1 MARSNGP
8 FGPPG
13 TRAPLRRHAGDDPF
27 AAPQPAHNGQW
38 QAPDYPDPAQV
49 HPGQASHG
57 YHFPPPEPDPNYGQ
71 HQALPPQQQWG
82 GQPDPRGYD
91 LGNYMPSGTQ
101 PYPQGDPGGPYQQ
114 GPYSSQFTAT
124 HDGYAE
130 TDNYGEEFLEE
141 EDEPRRGRRWI
152 FIAAALVGAIGIGG
166 AMAYTYKSIV
176 APNSGRVPLVKA
188 GDPNVKVRPDNRGD
202 RKAARADER
211 PAAPPQQERP
221 AEEGGPRKV
230 RTIPIVPGEPPAAEE
245 ASGPA
250 PLPGMPGIM
259 LDNAHRPPQAQPPPR
274 ETAPSRVV
282 IGRPPLP
289 QPTAAE
295 PEDPPPA
302 RKPPVQVVPPVAAK
316 PPPVVAAA
324 PAAAPRPKATTAA
337 ASATGAGYVAVL
349 SSQKTRVDALKK
361 FADLQ
366 QKHADVL
373 NGKTPD
379 VQEADLSARGLGTMY
394 RLVVG
399 PPGSREA
406 ASGICSQL
414 RTAGQDCWVKE
425 Y

>member
-13 TRAPLRRHAGDDPF
+13 TRAPQRRHAGNDPF
-27 AAPQPAHNGQW
+27 AAPQAHNGQW
-38 QAPDYPDPAQV
+38 PAPDYPDPAQV
-49 HPGQASHG
+49 HPGQASQG
-57 YHFPPPEPDPNYGQ
+57 YHFPPPEPDPNYGH
-71 HQALPPQQQWG
+71 HQTQPAHQQWG
-82 GQPDPRGYD
+82 AQPDPRGYD
-91 LGNYMPSGTQ
+91 LGNYMPNAAQ
-101 PYPQGDPGGPYQQ
+101 PYPQQADAGAYQQ
-114 GPYSSQFTAT
+114 GPYASQFAPAQ
-124 HDGYAE
+124 DGYADAD
-130 TDNYGEEFLEE
+130 TYGDEFLEE

-152 FIAAALVGAIGIGG
+152 FIVAALVGAIGIGG

-176 APNSGRVPLVKA
+176 APGSGRVPLVKA

-202 RKAARADER
+202 RKLARAEER
-211 PAAPPQQERP
+211 PVAPQESAAED
-221 AEEGGPRKV
+221 GGPRKV
-230 RTIPIVPGEPPAAEE
+230 RTIQIVPGAAPAAEE
-245 ASGPA
+245 APGPA
-250 PLPGMPGIM
+250 PLAGMPGIM
-259 LDNAHRPPQAQPPPR
+259 LDNPQRPPQAQPPPR
-274 ETAPSRVV
+274 EPPPSRVV
-282 IGRPPLP
+282 IGRPPQP
-289 QPTAAE
+289 QPPAAE
-295 PEDPPPA
+295 PEEPPPA
-302 RKPPVQVVPPVAAK
+302 RKAPMQVVPPVVAK
-316 PPPVVAAA
+316 PPPVVAAPPPA
-324 PAAAPRPKATTAA
+324 APRPPRATPAAAP
-337 ASATGAGYVAVL
+337 ASGVGFVAVL

-406 ASGICSQL
+406 ASGICNQL

>member
-1 MARSNGP
+1 V
-8 FGPPG
+8 
-13 TRAPLRRHAGDDPF
+13 DDPF
-27 AAPQPAHNGQW
+27 PAPQPAHNGQW

-49 HPGQASHG
+49 HPGQASQG
-57 YHFPPPEPDPNYGQ
+57 YHFPPPEPDPNYGH
-71 HQALPPQQQWG
+71 HQALPPHQQWG
-82 GQPDPRGYD
+82 AQPDPRGYD
-91 LGNYMPSGTQ
+91 LGNYMPNGAQ
-101 PYPQGDPGGPYQQ
+101 PYSQADPGAYQQ
-114 GPYSSQFTAT
+114 GPYASQFGAAQE
-124 HDGYAE
+124 GYAE
-130 TDNYGEEFLEE
+130 SDNYGDEFLDD
-141 EDEPRRGRRWI
+141 EDEPRRGRRWM

-166 AMAYTYKSIV
+166 AMAYTYKSII

-202 RKAARADER
+202 RKLARADER
-211 PAAPPQQERP
+211 PAAPSQQDRT
-221 AEEGGPRKV
+221 AEDGGPRMV
-230 RTIPIVPGEPPAAEE
+230 RTIPIVPSGPAPAAEE
-245 ASGPA
+245 EATGPA
-250 PLPGMPGIM
+250 ALPGMPGIM
-259 LDNAHRPPQAQPPPR
+259 LDNRQRPPQAQPPR
-274 ETAPSRVV
+274 EPAPARVA
-282 IGRPPLP
+282 IGRPPQP
-289 QPTAAE
+289 QPPAVE
-295 PEDPPPA
+295 PDDPPPA
-302 RKPPVQVVPPVAAK
+302 RKPPVQVVPPVVAK
-316 PPPVVAAA
+316 PPPAVA
-324 PAAAPRPKATTAA
+324 PTPPAAPRPRATPAA
-337 ASATGAGYVAVL
+337 ASAAGAGYVAVL